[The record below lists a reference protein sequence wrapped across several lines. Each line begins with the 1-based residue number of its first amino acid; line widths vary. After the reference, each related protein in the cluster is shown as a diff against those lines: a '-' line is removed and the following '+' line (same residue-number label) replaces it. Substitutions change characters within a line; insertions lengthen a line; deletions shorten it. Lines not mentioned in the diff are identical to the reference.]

1 VARET
6 FDVIIVGARCAG
18 ATTALALARRGLR
31 ALVLDRARVPSDTL
45 STHNF
50 SRETTAR
57 FRDLGLLD
65 AIRATGAPPI
75 RGMRLVAPEAGVAFA
90 GRYQAVDGIDAG
102 YCVRRLLLDEIIVR
116 AAREAGAEVREAS
129 PVTGLLWEGERVV
142 GVKVRATDRRGAGRV
157 RAGARYGADA
167 GLRSLAGG
175 GAADRNAC
183 ACRATGFLAGAGT
196 SAGGRGPGNQRT
208 RAHGRRSGSDS
219 GARAGA
225 GRAGHGRYTSRGL
238 AASDCCS
245 ALAAAARVGG
255 GTEDQPHGA
264 VPGEVVPAPVEQHE
278 NTIAKADQF
287 DDMQPQ
293 PRQPGE
299 EA

>member
-1 VARET
+1 VLAAYEQER
-6 FDVIIVGARCAG
+6 D
-18 ATTALALARRGLR
+18 TALTLVYAASLAAAQQTGSPAPAAQLAFWRALARL
-31 ALVLDRARVPSDTL
+31 
-45 STHNF
+45 
-50 SRETTAR
+50 
-57 FRDLGLLD
+57 
-65 AIRATGAPPI
+65 
-75 RGMRLVAPEAGVAFA
+75 PE
-90 GRYQAVDGIDAG
+90 D
-102 YCVRRLLLDEIIVR
+102 
-116 AAREAGAEVREAS
+116 
-129 PVTGLLWEGERVV
+129 
-142 GVKVRATDRRGAGRV
+142 
-157 RAGARYGADA
+157 
-167 GLRSLAGG
+167 
-175 GAADRNAC
+175 ADRVIN
-183 ACRATGFLAGAGT
+183 GLV
-196 SAGGRGPGNQRT
+196 RT
-208 RAHGRRSGSDS
+208 ADDQAAIL
-219 GARAGA
+219 ARAGA